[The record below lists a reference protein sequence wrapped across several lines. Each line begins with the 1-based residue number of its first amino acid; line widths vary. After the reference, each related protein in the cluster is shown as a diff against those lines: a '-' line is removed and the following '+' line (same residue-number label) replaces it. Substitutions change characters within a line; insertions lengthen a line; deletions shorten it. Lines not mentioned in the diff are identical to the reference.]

1 MPKKG
6 SWFQVVTTRNALD
19 DAVLVYYG
27 SAYHSEQCHVSA
39 CMNLFLEEHAAAV
52 STFLAV
58 RTEDGDESSSV
69 RFSQYLDVILEALK
83 RDMTY
88 PPMVPPLP
96 SLKDL

>member
-69 RFSQYLDVILEALK
+69 RFSLYLDAILDASK
-83 RDMTY
+83 QDMLT
-88 PPMVPPLP
+88 PPTFPMLP
-96 SLKDL
+96 DIKDL